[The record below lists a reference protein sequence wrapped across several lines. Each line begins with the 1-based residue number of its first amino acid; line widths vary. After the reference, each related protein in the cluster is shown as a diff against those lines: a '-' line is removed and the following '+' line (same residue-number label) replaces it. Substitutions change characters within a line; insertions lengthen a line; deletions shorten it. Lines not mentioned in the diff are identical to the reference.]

1 MVMKSQILRSADF
14 LVDFLSETNT
24 EQFRLK
30 ALGKKIAK
38 GPMTIQEFQTLNG
51 EIEVEAK
58 KDARVFCENLDTYV
72 KTFTEINNQ

>member
-30 ALGKKIAK
+30 ALGKQIVQ
-38 GPMTIQEFQTLNG
+38 GPKTIHEF
-51 EIEVEAK
+51 
-58 KDARVFCENLDTYV
+58 
-72 KTFTEINNQ
+72 